1 MKQEDLKRMI
11 AEELKT
17 IRSSTPVVEEQEV
30 LEEAVVMGALLGKLL
45 MLLMQKENIRKVTSA
60 LLSRR
65 DEIPESAVKILE
77 KVEELLEV
85 VEENVPD
92 AVEAMTDRAGRW
104 APTSWG
110 TNLLVAIFS
119 HFVKKKE
126 PKETKPEEIAVA
138 N

>member
-1 MKQEDLKRMI
+1 MKQEDLKKMI
-11 AEELKT
+11 AEELQT
-17 IRSSTPVVEEQEV
+17 MRSSTPVVEEQEV

-45 MLLMQKENIRKVTSA
+45 MLLMQKENIRKVTNA

-65 DEIPESAVKILE
+65 DEIPESAIMILE
-77 KVEELLEV
+77 KIEELLEV
-85 VEENVPD
+85 VEANVPD

-119 HFVKKKE
+119 HFVKKK
-126 PKETKPEEIAVA
+126 KPEEAGPEEVAVA

>member
-11 AEELKT
+11 AEELQT
-17 IRSSTPVVEEQEV
+17 MRSSTPVVEEQEV

-77 KVEELLEV
+77 KVEELLKV